1 MAATAPV
8 VGSGGEADTP
18 LPRPAGWN
26 RLWNSLRAAIRR
38 GDGVRWL
45 GRTGAVIPLLALL
58 FILTVLLI
66 EALPAVRLNGGH
78 FFYKSIWSPGGYYAP
93 VVSTDGVKHLSGAD
107 FGALPDIVGTLVTSA
122 IALIVGVPISIGA
135 ALFIVERLPLRMAS
149 VIGMFLE
156 LLAGIP
162 SVIIGLWGALT
173 FGPLIAHDITPYI
186 ARNMPDVPVL
196 DYLRGATGNGEGLL
210 TSGLV
215 LAIMIIPIV
224 ASTARDLIRQ
234 VPILPRE
241 GAVALGMSDAQ
252 TARKVTLPWVSSGLI
267 GAIVLGLGRALGE
280 TMAVAMTCGV
290 SLGAVA
296 PNLYG
301 TMTTI
306 AATIVTQLDSAFT
319 DGTGFSVRTI
329 AELALVL
336 MVITLAAN
344 VGARL
349 LVRKVSGTALPVGR
363 GV

>member
-8 VGSGGEADTP
+8 AGPAGEAGSP
-18 LPRPAGWN
+18 LPRRVGSA
-26 RLWNSLRAAIRR
+26 LSSAVRR
-38 GDGVRWL
+38 GSALRWL
-45 GRTGAVIPLLALL
+45 GGIAAVIPLLVLG
-58 FILTVLLI
+58 FILVVLLL
-66 EALPAVRLNGGH
+66 EAIPALRYNGLH
-78 FFYKSIWSPGGYYAP
+78 FFYKSVWDEGTGYNA
-93 VVSTDGVKHLSGAD
+93 VIVNTGGVKHLSGANY
-107 FGALPDIVGTLVTSA
+107 GALPEIAGTLATSL
-122 IALIVGVPISIGA
+122 IALIFGVPISIGA
-135 ALFIVERLPLRMAS
+135 ALFIVERLPRRLANG
-149 VIGMFLE
+149 VGIFLE

-173 FGPLIAHDITPYI
+173 FGPFIAYHITPWI

-196 DYLRGATGNGEGLL
+196 NYFRGNTGNGEGLL

-224 ASTARDLIRQ
+224 AATSRDLIRG

-241 GAVALGMSDAQ
+241 GAIALGMSDAQ
-252 TARKVTLPWVSSGLI
+252 TARKVTLPWVSSGII

-290 SLGAVA
+290 ALNAV
-296 PNLYG
+296 PGNLYNS
-301 TMTTI
+301 MTTI
-306 AATIVTQLDSAFT
+306 AATIVFNLDTALL
-319 DGTGFSVRTI
+319 DGTGFAVRTI

-336 MVITLAAN
+336 MVITLAVN
-344 VGARL
+344 VSARW